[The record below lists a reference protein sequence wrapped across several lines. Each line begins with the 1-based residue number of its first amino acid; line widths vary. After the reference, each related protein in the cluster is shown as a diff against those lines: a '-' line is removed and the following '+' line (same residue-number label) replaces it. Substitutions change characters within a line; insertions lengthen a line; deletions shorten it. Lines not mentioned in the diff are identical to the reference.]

1 VWFSSGCLHE
11 CFPCHETTFF
21 MSRIIH
27 AFLTHSANPTFR
39 GWKVFA
45 HFCPIPQHWHVGA
58 RVTWCPCHKIHPRKT
73 LDGQI

>member
-27 AFLTHSANPTFR
+27 AFLTHSANLTFR

-45 HFCPIPQHWHVGA
+45 QFPNTDTWGPGSHGVHVTKSTHEK
-58 RVTWCPCHKIHPRKT
+58 R
-73 LDGQI
+73 